1 MRSRHS
7 VDAKG
12 CLRGGLRLSGRGRA
26 AALRR
31 AARPEVTQA
40 RLCGCG
46 AMYSIF
52 TRISSGIF
60 ASRRVTVLTMT
71 HVLRA

>member
-1 MRSRHS
+1 
-7 VDAKG
+7 
-12 CLRGGLRLSGRGRA
+12 
-26 AALRR
+26 
-31 AARPEVTQA
+31 
-40 RLCGCG
+40 
-46 AMYSIF
+46 MYSIF

>member
-12 CLRGGLRLSGRGRA
+12 CLRGGLRLLGRGRA
-26 AALRR
+26 AAP
-31 AARPEVTQA
+31 AGGAPEVTQA